1 MLARRLTLRLAGAL
15 AVLAV
20 AAWSSSGAG
29 AIAGG
34 RTIPVQAAPWT
45 VFILEKAGST
55 HFVCTGSVLDPTHVL
70 TAAHCVLDANEKPAP
85 PSAFVVRAGVSN
97 FKAPLPTDRE
107 QERKLRGYR
116 VHPRYFFT
124 GADDPDD
131 VSVLELAAP
140 LDLSGP
146 AVKAVALP
154 TANVP
159 VPAGAA
165 VELAGFGSSAPGEK
179 SKGPLHSLTGKV
191 DPQGACGRAEHGLLE
206 FNAIQICAWSPTSS
220 VCNGDSGSGLVT
232 AGPNPMLVG
241 IVSAGAPGCDI
252 GSRSLFTYTGAREIL
267 SFIRGNDRP
276 VIAPREG
283 PNPADIR
290 WHGRLVVGNT
300 ITCDHGDWPGSN
312 ASFTYSFVNP
322 TTGKVLQHGEKATF
336 TIPASD
342 RGVRVACRVAAANAG
357 GTSLDESA
365 PSPPVEGVELAG
377 RDRPDEAARTLEP
390 CLVHMRV
397 PRLCERVGPERARNL
412 FRGRL
417 AVERRSLPRDPARR
431 TDQRLHLL
439 RRELLPP
446 PRPRRAR
453 DRLVHQRPA
462 EVVHPGAERLD
473 HALRA
478 RLHPGDLDVLDPRVQ
493 REPGD
498 RMHQQHL
505 AEGRPRPGS
514 ALEVDRR
521 LHVHERQ
528 RDELGEP
535 ARLTLELADGDEVA
549 RPVPGPVDVTE
560 HDRVVRAEPDLVRG
574 AVHLEPLR
582 GRDLVGADHGP
593 DLVVEHLGGG
603 ARQRGEPFV
612 AEPLEVVAERDA
624 ERRGALPDLRAR

>member
-1 MLARRLTLRLAGAL
+1 MAGSRRPELGAALDFPGGTRPGPPDRYRSRVLARRLTLRLAGAITQPSSL
-15 AVLAV
+15 V

-34 RTIPVQAAPWT
+34 QAIPVQAAPWT

-97 FKAPLPTDRE
+97 FKAPLATDRE

-116 VHPRYFFT
+116 VHPGYFFT

-179 SKGPLHSLTGKV
+179 SKGPLHSLIGKV
-191 DPQGACGRAEHGLLE
+191 DPQGACGRAQHGLLE

-290 WHGRLVVGNT
+290 WHGGLVVGNT

-322 TTGKVLQHGEKATF
+322 MTTGKVIQHGEKRDVHD
-336 TIPASD
+336 P
-342 RGVRVACRVAAANAG
+342 GVRSRRPGSPAASQRRTRVAPRS
-357 GTSLDESA
+357 TS
-365 PSPPVEGVELAG
+365 
-377 RDRPDEAARTLEP
+377 
-390 CLVHMRV
+390 
-397 PRLCERVGPERARNL
+397 
-412 FRGRL
+412 
-417 AVERRSLPRDPARR
+417 
-431 TDQRLHLL
+431 
-439 RRELLPP
+439 
-446 PRPRRAR
+446 PRRAR
-453 DRLVHQRPA
+453 RW
-462 EVVHPGAERLD
+462 
-473 HALRA
+473 
-478 RLHPGDLDVLDPRVQ
+478 
-493 REPGD
+493 RE
-498 RMHQQHL
+498 
-505 AEGRPRPGS
+505 S
-514 ALEVDRR
+514 ASRS
-521 LHVHERQ
+521 
-528 RDELGEP
+528 
-535 ARLTLELADGDEVA
+535 
-549 RPVPGPVDVTE
+549 
-560 HDRVVRAEPDLVRG
+560 
-574 AVHLEPLR
+574 
-582 GRDLVGADHGP
+582 
-593 DLVVEHLGGG
+593 
-603 ARQRGEPFV
+603 
-612 AEPLEVVAERDA
+612 
-624 ERRGALPDLRAR
+624 